1 METTFNG
8 DLVWDH
14 LGFATF
20 TTINVEMDS
29 ILGCNNILL
38 FRATASMDGWMLDS
52 VSALF
57 VAKHSH
63 CIAEMPNECNEIEI
77 PASSALETHTHTDQ
91 VRYQRLRRI
100 RFGTGTQL
108 HTRVAH
114 YNFELVIGF
123 GGSHGNIQN
132 AIKLNARAL
141 GSDDFDYATK
151 DWCTVLFASHTIED
165 TDWR

>member
-77 PASSALETHTHTDQ
+77 PASSALETHTHTQTKWDINGS
-91 VRYQRLRRI
+91 VGSGLERVHSC
-100 RFGTGTQL
+100 THVL
-108 HTRVAH
+108 HT
-114 YNFELVIGF
+114 
-123 GGSHGNIQN
+123 
-132 AIKLNARAL
+132 
-141 GSDDFDYATK
+141 
-151 DWCTVLFASHTIED
+151 TISN
-165 TDWR
+165 